1 MNFAAFR
8 GRHGRLAALCGLS
21 LLLHLLAI
29 ALLAPRIAPPPP
41 LDGMPGLALR
51 LVAALPSSPLPVP
64 APAPTTATA
73 PPLLDLEPVPA
84 PAPVQQAAATAA
96 PVPAAQP
103 REPAGA
109 AADEAV
115 QMPSR
120 YRVAVPPSVRLSYEL
135 RTAAAADGEATLAWE
150 TDGVQYRLALDGIAG
165 DIESEGG
172 TDDAGLA
179 PARASYRQ
187 GTGRAGIAFDRERRA
202 IVLESL
208 GRSVQDLPGSQD
220 GATVLM
226 QLAGIGLADPDQLQE
241 AVEIYVGRAGGAA
254 VERYRLL
261 GRETVATR
269 LGLLESVRLVRVA
282 PPGELQLEVWLAPA
296 QGWLPVQLRTTAPDG
311 SVRTQVVK
319 AIQRAPAG

>member
-1 MNFAAFR
+1 MAA
-8 GRHGRLAALCGLS
+8 
-21 LLLHLLAI
+21 
-29 ALLAPRIAPPPP
+29 
-41 LDGMPGLALR
+41 
-51 LVAALPSSPLPVP
+51 PLPAEP
-64 APAPTTATA
+64 A
-73 PPLLDLEPVPA
+73 
-84 PAPVQQAAATAA
+84 
-96 PVPAAQP
+96 
-103 REPAGA
+103 AGA
-109 AADEAV
+109 APV

-120 YRVAVPPSVRLSYEL
+120 YRVAVPPSVTLSYEV
-135 RTAAAADGEATLAWE
+135 RTAAGAQGEAKLTWE

-226 QLAGIGLADPDQLQE
+226 QLAGIGLADPDQMQE
-241 AVEIYVGRAGGAA
+241 AVDIYVGREAGAA
-254 VERYRLL
+254 VERYQLQGREQLRTAIGVLETVRLL
-261 GRETVATR
+261 
-269 LGLLESVRLVRVA
+269 RVA
-282 PPGELQLEVWLAPA
+282 RPDEPRLEVWLAPG

-319 AIQRAPAG
+319 ELRQTPAR

>member
-29 ALLAPRIAPPPP
+29 ALFAPRIAPPPQP
-41 LDGMPGLALR
+41 DGLPGLAVR
-51 LVAALPSSPLPVP
+51 LVAGPTSAPAPASEP
-64 APAPTTATA
+64 APAP
-73 PPLLDLEPVPA
+73 EPEPA
-84 PAPVQQAAATAA
+84 PAPVQQAAAAPVAAPRSAEADADATAA
-96 PVPAAQP
+96 
-103 REPAGA
+103 AGTA
-109 AADEAV
+109 PV

-120 YRVAVPPSVRLSYEL
+120 YRVAVAPSVTLTYEV
-135 RTAAAADGEATLAWE
+135 RTAAGAQGEATLAWE
-150 TDGVQYRLALDGIAG
+150 TDGVQYRLTLDGIAG
-165 DIESEGG
+165 NIESEGG

-179 PARASYRQ
+179 PARASYAQ
-187 GTGRAGIAFDRERRA
+187 GTGRAGIAFDRERRT

-226 QLAGIGLADPDQLQE
+226 QLAGIGLADPDQMQE
-241 AVEIYVGRAGGAA
+241 AVEIYVGRAGAAA
-254 VERYRLL
+254 VERYQLL
-261 GRETVATR
+261 GSEALTTPVGVLDT
-269 LGLLESVRLVRVA
+269 LRLVRA
-282 PPGELQLEVWLAPA
+282 AKPGEPRLELWLAPA

-311 SVRTQVVK
+311 GVRTQVVK